1 MTNEIRC
8 SVEIR
13 EDAERGGPGRLF
25 GTLLTYGE
33 RAADRPE
40 LFASGALSW
49 PADGV
54 LLRRQH
60 VRAAPIMRVIPELR
74 GAALVIDTALP
85 DTSAGRDAAAEIRDG
100 LFRGLSVEF
109 QAERER
115 RDTAGVR
122 RIERG
127 RLVGAGLVDTPSYA
141 GSRVEV
147 RKRRNGRRRVWL

>member
-115 RDTAGVR
+115 HAAGVR
-122 RIERG
+122 MIERG

-147 RKRRNGRRRVWL
+147 RKRRGGRRFWL